1 MSNMLRTL
9 KNSRILTWGALVL
22 IVILLCMSFSTEQP
36 WWSYIDF
43 FCAFMMIFCRLAA
56 LYIHRFSL
64 AAYNKLNICAI
75 IFGIFTLLSFIGI
88 FIANQVIYA

>member
-64 AAYNKLNICAI
+64 AVYNKLNICAI
-75 IFGIFTLLSFIGI
+75 IFGILTLLSFIGI
-88 FIANQVIYA
+88 FISNQVIYA

>member
-36 WWSYIDF
+36 WWSYMDF
-43 FCAFMMIFCRLAA
+43 FCAFMMTFCRLAA

-64 AAYNKLNICAI
+64 AAYNKLNMCAI
-75 IFGIFTLLSFIGI
+75 IFGILTLLSFIGI

>member
-64 AAYNKLNICAI
+64 AVYNKLNICAI
-75 IFGIFTLLSFIGI
+75 IFGILTLLSFIGI

>member
-1 MSNMLRTL
+1 MSNMLRAL

-75 IFGIFTLLSFIGI
+75 IFGILTLLSFIGI

>member
-1 MSNMLRTL
+1 MLRTL

-64 AAYNKLNICAI
+64 AVYNKLNICAI
-75 IFGIFTLLSFIGI
+75 IFGILTLLSFIGI